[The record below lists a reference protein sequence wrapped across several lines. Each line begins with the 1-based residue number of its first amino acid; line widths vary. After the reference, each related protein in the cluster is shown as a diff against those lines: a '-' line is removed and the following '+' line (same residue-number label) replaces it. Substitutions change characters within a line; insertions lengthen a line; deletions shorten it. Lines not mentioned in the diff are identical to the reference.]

1 MKDVSDQ
8 QVAEHLKR
16 LNPWWQSATMD
27 EATLALLP
35 RAYLDPVRQLL
46 LEPNLRRAV
55 VLLGPRRV
63 GKTILIRH
71 LVADLLAR
79 GTHPQRIAYVEM
91 DHPLLHG
98 QSLEALIRQIEEAAP
113 GGEGTRY
120 LFFDEIQSHKDW
132 EKHLKPLVD
141 HRPDLRILVSGSA
154 AAALKRQST
163 ESGAGRFTDFLLP
176 PLTFSEYLHLRPEP
190 PAIREETPGVYLLE
204 DITRLN
210 EQFAE
215 YVNYGGYPEL
225 ALSPV
230 LRGNPERFV
239 KSDIVDKVLLR
250 DLPQLYG
257 IKDIQELNSLFTL
270 LAFNTAEEV
279 ALEPLS
285 KRSGVG
291 KQTIQKYIEY
301 LEAAFLIKRVFR
313 VDQDG
318 KRYQRERNFKVSIA
332 TTQSLSAFVK
342 GICDVMRRSNCASAL
357 QYVPELTWILF
368 LRILDAQE
376 QRDARAA
383 EALGAQ
389 LQPALRSPYRWQD
402 WAAPWSDKSGH
413 PRTPEGKPFGWKR
426 QELFAAGDGKLFD
439 FINKEL
445 LPHLHAGCG
454 SLHQGLPNPAAS
466 PKQRVIG
473 RIMTAVER
481 CAWIRRPT
489 CATSSTRCTRSA
501 STTSTTHTSS
511 PCRRCTKTC
520 C

>member
-16 LNPWWQSATMD
+16 LNPWWQSGTMD
-27 EATLALLP
+27 EITRELHP
-35 RAYLDPVRQLL
+35 RAYLGPVRELL
-46 LEPNLRRAV
+46 LETGLRRAV

-71 LVADLLAR
+71 LIAELLDR
-79 GTHPQRIAYVEM
+79 GVQAQRIAYVEM

-98 QSLEALIRQIEEAAP
+98 QSLEALIRQIEDAAP
-113 GGEGTRY
+113 GGGTRY

-190 PAIREETPGVYLLE
+190 PAIREEAPGVYRLE
-204 DITRLN
+204 DIVRLN
-210 EQFAE
+210 GQFAE
-215 YVNYGGYPEL
+215 YVNFGGYPEL

-230 LRGNPERFV
+230 VRGNPERFV

-279 ALEPLS
+279 SFEQLS
-285 KRSGVG
+285 QRSGVG

-301 LEAAFLIKRVFR
+301 LEAAFLIKRIFR

-318 KRYQRERNFKVSIA
+318 KRYQRERQFKVYLTNSAMYTGLFGAKSPDDPEFGHLVETALFAQRFHEDARLNYARWGGDDCEVDLIESSQALKPVAALEIKWSDRYADKPEALKGLMKFVRGNRLPLAWA
-332 TTQSLSAFVK
+332 TTRSLVRHHSIDGAKVHQWPAAALAFHYGVRAVQ
-342 GICDVMRRSNCASAL
+342 GR
-357 QYVPELTWILF
+357 LTGF
-368 LRILDAQE
+368 E
-376 QRDARAA
+376 
-383 EALGAQ
+383 AQ
-389 LQPALRSPYRWQD
+389 LKAD
-402 WAAPWSDKSGH
+402 VA
-413 PRTPEGKPFGWKR
+413 
-426 QELFAAGDGKLFD
+426 
-439 FINKEL
+439 
-445 LPHLHAGCG
+445 
-454 SLHQGLPNPAAS
+454 
-466 PKQRVIG
+466 
-473 RIMTAVER
+473 
-481 CAWIRRPT
+481 
-489 CATSSTRCTRSA
+489 
-501 STTSTTHTSS
+501 
-511 PCRRCTKTC
+511 
-520 C
+520 

>member
-1 MKDVSDQ
+1 
-8 QVAEHLKR
+8 
-16 LNPWWQSATMD
+16 MD
-27 EATLALLP
+27 AATLRLRP

-71 LVADLLAR
+71 LIADLLAR
-79 GTHPQRIAYVEM
+79 STHAQRIAYVEM

-98 QSLEALIRQIEEAAP
+98 QSLETLIRQIEEAAP

-176 PLTFSEYLHLRPEP
+176 PLTFSEYLHLRSEPGP
-190 PAIREETPGVYLLE
+190 PAICEETPGVYLLQ
-204 DITRLN
+204 DIARLN
-210 EQFAE
+210 AQFAD

-230 LRGNPERFV
+230 VRGNPERFV

-257 IKDIQELNSLFTL
+257 IKDIQELNALFTL
-270 LAFNTAEEV
+270 LAFNTGEEV
-279 ALEPLS
+279 SFEQLS
-285 KRSGVG
+285 QRSGVG

-318 KRYQRERNFKVSIA
+318 KRYQRERSFKVYL
-332 TTQSLSAFVK
+332 TNSAMYTGLFGAK
-342 GICDVMRRSNCASAL
+342 GTEDPEFGHLVETAL
-357 QYVPELTWILF
+357 F
-368 LRILDAQE
+368 AQRFHE
-376 QRDARAA
+376 DARLNYARWGADDCEVDLVESSQALKPVAA
-383 EALGAQ
+383 LEIK
-389 LQPALRSPYRWQD
+389 
-402 WAAPWSDKSGH
+402 WSDKYAD
-413 PRTPEGKPFGWKR
+413 RPEALKGLMKFVRGNRLPQAWATTRSLVR
-426 QELFAAGDGKLFD
+426 QQAIDGAD
-439 FINKEL
+439 VR
-445 LPHLHAGCG
+445 
-454 SLHQGLPNPAAS
+454 QWPAAVLAFHYGVRAV
-466 PKQRVIG
+466 QG
-473 RIMTAVER
+473 RLAGLEARIKEVVA
-481 CAWIRRPT
+481 
-489 CATSSTRCTRSA
+489 
-501 STTSTTHTSS
+501 
-511 PCRRCTKTC
+511 
-520 C
+520 

>member
-1 MKDVSDQ
+1 MKDVSEQ

-16 LNPWWQSATMD
+16 LNPWWQGAGADATI
-27 EATLALLP
+27 ATLRP
-35 RAYLDPVRQLL
+35 RAYLAPVRQLL

-71 LVADLLAR
+71 LIAELLGR
-79 GTHPQRIAYVEM
+79 GVPAPRIAYVEM

-98 QSLEALIRQIEEAAP
+98 QSLGALIQQIEIATE
-113 GGEGTRY
+113 GGTGARY

-141 HRPDLRILVSGSA
+141 HRPELRILVSGSA

-176 PLTFSEYLHLRPEP
+176 PLTFSEYLSLRPEA
-190 PAIREETPGVYLLE
+190 PAMREETPGVYALD
-204 DITRLN
+204 DIAVLN
-210 EQFAE
+210 GQFVE

-230 LRGNPERFV
+230 VRGNPERFV

-279 ALEPLS
+279 SFEQLS
-285 KRSGVG
+285 QRSGVG

-318 KRYQRERNFKVSIA
+318 RRYQRERQFKVFL
-332 TTQSLSAFVK
+332 TNSAMYTGLFGAKAPDEPGFGHLVET
-342 GICDVMRRSNCASAL
+342 AL
-357 QYVPELTWILF
+357 F
-368 LRILDAQE
+368 AQRFHE
-376 QRDARAA
+376 AARLNYARWGSDDCEVDLVESSQALKPVAA
-383 EALGAQ
+383 LEIK
-389 LQPALRSPYRWQD
+389 
-402 WAAPWSDKSGH
+402 WSDKYADK
-413 PRTPEGKPFGWKR
+413 PEALKGLMKFVRG
-426 QELFAAGDGKLFD
+426 
-439 FINKEL
+439 N
-445 LPHLHAGCG
+445 
-454 SLHQGLPNPAAS
+454 GLPLAWATTRSLVRQQSIDGAEIRQWPAAALAFHYGV
-466 PKQRVIG
+466 R
-473 RIMTAVER
+473 AVEGR
-481 CAWIRRPT
+481 LADFEARIKQDAP
-489 CATSSTRCTRSA
+489 
-501 STTSTTHTSS
+501 
-511 PCRRCTKTC
+511 
-520 C
+520 